1 MKNGW
6 GYLSETVW
14 KVAGSFKKELREKP
28 GDEMLSVG
36 MTQVNVF
43 RGC

>member
-1 MKNGW
+1 VENGW
-6 GYLSETVW
+6 GYLSETEG
-14 KVAGSFKKELREKP
+14 KMAGYFIKELRGKP

-36 MTQVNVF
+36 MTHINVF